1 MESIQENPNLNM
13 FFFLGDNDI
22 ILQVLLPQLYTQRQ
36 GVIFLIQYF
45 LLFNLTDNELRC
57 LVDCREY
64 LQVSTLTD
72 ITSADGKEIMLHA
85 RQC

>member
-13 FFFLGDNDI
+13 VFFLGDNDI